1 MIFGLDEK
9 IGNVSYYDLMNQNN
23 FHKPFS
29 EETQRMMDTEVRA
42 IIESQYVRALNLL
55 AEKREQLDLL
65 AKELLKNEVLF
76 KDDLERIIG
85 PRPFERKAEILN
97 TSETIRDTELG
108 DSIEGTTQ
116 ENLSV

>member
-1 MIFGLDEK
+1 M
-9 IGNVSYYDLMNQNN
+9 
-23 FHKPFS
+23 
-29 EETQRMMDTEVRA
+29 
-42 IIESQYVRALNLL
+42 
-55 AEKREQLDLL
+55 
-65 AKELLKNEVLF
+65 LF